1 MEIPWDQIIELISFV
16 YKICVSRYIRIN
28 QETTTILTEMLN
40 AAMCKW
46 DSILYFENFWH
57 IFLQSVKFY
66 IVLYF
71 RWPFFGRVTEFISFL
86 PGLEIQT
93 GVFFHKVSIFIS
105 FYIFAGLFSAK
116 SKNLYQFCNDLESKS
131 LKISEILIYIYLY
144 SEIRL
149 QAIFWAI

>member
-86 PGLEIQT
+86 PGLEIKT
-93 GVFFHKVSIFIS
+93 AEIFRN
-105 FYIFAGLFSAK
+105 A
-116 SKNLYQFCNDLESKS
+116 NLYLFIFRNTSANHFFENINSINFLPTLFWTYPS
-131 LKISEILIYIYLY
+131 
-144 SEIRL
+144 
-149 QAIFWAI
+149 AIAL